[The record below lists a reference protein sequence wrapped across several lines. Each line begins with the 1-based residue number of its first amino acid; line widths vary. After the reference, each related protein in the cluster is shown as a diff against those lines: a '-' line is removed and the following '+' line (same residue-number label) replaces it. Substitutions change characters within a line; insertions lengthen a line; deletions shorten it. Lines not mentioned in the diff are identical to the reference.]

1 MNNKVSKIIHYLE
14 EIREY
19 YEKIDIDTILLIL
32 KEDRQVCEK

>member
-1 MNNKVSKIIHYLE
+1 MNNKASKIIHYLE

>member
-1 MNNKVSKIIHYLE
+1 MNNKTSKIIHYLE